1 VAGSSRRLRHCLPP
15 VFKSLD
21 CTVCCTVQFTGG
33 IEEAK
38 QMMMF
43 HLDDAFRAARGLY
56 MTQKEVDI
64 CVLLL
69 ITVTMLTAFVRC
81 NVLYEIVLPSYILYS
96 LFYAMM
102 LIFSKVVT
110 VRIIVKYS
118 VL

>member
-1 VAGSSRRLRHCLPP
+1 VGILVVVSSRRLRHCLPP
-15 VFKSLD
+15 VFKSID
-21 CTVCCTVQFTGG
+21 CTVCCTIQFTGG

-69 ITVTMLTAFVRC
+69 ITVTVLTAFLLR
-81 NVLYEIVLPSYILYS
+81 NVLYEIVLPSYIVYS
-96 LFYAMM
+96 FSM
-102 LIFSKVVT
+102 LLLILAKVVT
-110 VRIIVKYS
+110 VR
-118 VL
+118 

>member
-1 VAGSSRRLRHCLPP
+1 VGILVVVSSRRLRHCLPP
-15 VFKSLD
+15 VFKSID
-21 CTVCCTVQFTGG
+21 CTVCCTIQFTGG

-69 ITVTMLTAFVRC
+69 ITVTVLTAFLLR
-81 NVLYEIVLPSYILYS
+81 NVLYEIVLPSYIL
-96 LFYAMM
+96 
-102 LIFSKVVT
+102 
-110 VRIIVKYS
+110 
-118 VL
+118 

>member
-1 VAGSSRRLRHCLPP
+1 MGILVVVSSRRLRHCLPP
-15 VFKSLD
+15 VFKSID
-21 CTVCCTVQFTGG
+21 CTVCCTIQFTGG

-69 ITVTMLTAFVRC
+69 ITVTVLTAFLLR
-81 NVLYEIVLPSYILYS
+81 NVLYEIVLPSYIVYS
-96 LFYAMM
+96 FSM
-102 LIFSKVVT
+102 LLLILAKVVT
-110 VRIIVKYS
+110 VR
-118 VL
+118 